1 MAAYQELVCLKET
14 DMTILIRP
22 HADDCEM
29 IELYTL
35 RKTIG
40 GEDQLVLFCTAHVD
54 MLDEM
59 GFNWHSDEISDYKL
73 TLEKI

>member
-1 MAAYQELVCLKET
+1 
-14 DMTILIRP
+14 MTILIRP

-29 IELYTL
+29 IELFTI
-35 RKTIG
+35 RKTSS
-40 GEDQLVLFCTAHVD
+40 GEDQLVLFCSGHVD

-73 TLEKI
+73 TLGKK